1 MDKKVWIGMFFAFIM
16 IFSVFGIVMDSF
28 RPATNLEYKDY
39 KFKVSQNQFF
49 TTIDGAEHGF
59 LFFPADLEYITIPE
73 DAKVILDVPVI
84 TVTYDPQSTMAQS
97 LAEAQYYFE
106 AQLQNKKVVERA
118 LTNNTDTTLPQKTC
132 ADATPAQP
140 VIELALANESSIT
153 ITKNCITLGA
163 VDDTDIYKETERFI
177 YFLLGVMS

>member
-1 MDKKVWIGMFFAFIM
+1 MDKKVWIGMFIAFIM
-16 IFSVFGIVMDSF
+16 IFSVFGIVIDSI
-28 RPATNLEYKDY
+28 RPASKIKYNEHTFVAKE
-39 KFKVSQNQFF
+39 NQFF
-49 TTIDGAEHGF
+49 TTINGAEHGF

-73 DAKVILDVPVI
+73 EAKPILEMPVI
-84 TVTYDPQSTMAQS
+84 TVTYDPQSSIAQN

-106 AQLQNKKVVERA
+106 VQLQNKVVERA

-140 VIELALANESSIT
+140 IIELQLANESSIT
-153 ITKNCITLGA
+153 ITNNCIVLGA
-163 VDDTDIYKETERFI
+163 VDAPDVYKETERFI